1 MAPNPFQTTYATGQE
16 KGLPGQLANGE
27 NFNSFSRT
35 VETAA
40 GLGFGQP
47 AFQGAAD
54 RGVVATRTM
63 TATAAVLGVNTGNGT
78 FGVITAAAPAAPG
91 DYVLNIT
98 EPNTNA
104 GNFIVE
110 GPDGVQLGD
119 GTVGVAFV
127 GGGLSFTLADG
138 ATDFVAGDSFRIT
151 VAGEH
156 FLGITRRNPA
166 VDPGDGDKYAQYKE
180 AGIVDEGVIFV
191 KVGSAVTRNDRV
203 CWDPATKLWSPDSVN
218 HYPMAQCRFET
229 AANANTVVAVRIRRV
244 RP

>member
-63 TATAAVLGVNTGNGT
+63 SGAAAVLGANTGNGT
-78 FGVITAAAPAAPG
+78 FGAITAAAPAQPG
-91 DYVLNIT
+91 DYVLTIT
-98 EPNTNA
+98 AAATNA
-104 GNFIVE
+104 GVFTVE
-110 GPDGVQLGD
+110 GPDGVQIGD
-119 GTVGVAFV
+119 GNVGAAFAA
-127 GGGLSFTLADG
+127 GGLSFTLADG

-191 KVGSAVTRNDRV
+191 KVGAAVTRNDRV
-203 CWDPATKLWSPDSVN
+203 CWNPTTKLWSPDTANDHVM
-218 HYPMAQCRFET
+218 PQCRFET
-229 AANANTVVAVRIRRV
+229 TANANTVVAVRIRRV
-244 RP
+244 RG